1 MYHLDLNDGRYDG
14 DEPKWFKKEIRHSD
28 PYVTK
33 KNIVIIFATTSTPPI
48 ATKIKAIKQV
58 ITAELTGSS
67 SFFLNLLSH
76 LLADCIG
83 IELSSAIACKV
94 LGPTIID
101 PKADENVE
109 AAKPSGTMIL
119 PNRDISPIIS

>member
-48 ATKIKAIKQV
+48 ATKIKGIKQV
-58 ITAELTGSS
+58 ITAEVPSAS

-76 LLADCIG
+76 LLADCIR
-83 IELSSAIACKV
+83 IELSSAIASKV

-101 PKADENVE
+101 PKAYATLE
-109 AAKPSGTMIL
+109 AAKSGGT
-119 PNRDISPIIS
+119 